1 MSAVFLDKVN
11 FHDQHLTVPLQL
23 LLLPNGI

>member
-23 LLLPNGI
+23 L